1 MKKKIAILL
10 AAIMTA
16 TMVPMNTFAS
26 SSNGANRVQTVKD
39 GEVINNAFLKIQPKE
54 GVEYGDTI
62 VLSFENAEIDE
73 DKVNLDDYVYVWG
86 SEPKDAN
93 KTDWEYFDELANK
106 YLSDNSLS
114 VAGFDAIFGEI
125 TSEAKDAMY
134 LPYNLIRLSK
144 KEMEVQ
150 LFPLPDSR
158 ADENFNSLGK
168 PSYYIPLPVVA
179 DGTGD
184 VTVTVDANGTTIS
197 GGSSI
202 RFATS
207 STKSG
212 STTTTVDEVLVSSDP
227 DAIEIDTITIKESV
241 QGTFEPGQKVQL
253 KLNSGFDFTTMKD
266 DDKKIRISA
275 GTNANFKALEEKDVE
290 YDGNTITFT
299 MPNINSNN
307 ANGYSDKA
315 AAIKISGLWA
325 MADDDDNFGDIK
337 LTISGTNANITKETI
352 KVAEFGDYGFH
363 LRAVEDP
370 TTIYAGRVKTDKSN
384 EYIRN
389 NDVTKEMD
397 EDDFVAATVEFS
409 EITSKSW
416 NTNRSLEFTVPE
428 GVKIFDAEIDEEEDI
443 RISAASI
450 SNDGRTLKIKGND
463 VHDLNADACSFELKL
478 YLSADAAYEG
488 DVMLS
493 VRGAGISEGDVEDVK
508 IAEVVAPVSVTTS
521 TTNANMGYQK
531 VDTADIVIT
540 EAEDGVL
547 LKGGTVE
554 VAIDSIYGD
563 AELGFA
569 DEGID
574 YEIDGDLEIKNFK
587 VDEGVISFKVD
598 DSSSEASSITLK
610 NVKIGTTRSIPLGS
624 YGIKVGGTA
633 VINNYSEDAIDD
645 GDEAKDIIGG
655 DKEDGVGFFNDTDY
669 IKVPNYIDIKTE
681 TGTLDS
687 VVKVTIGEKTMLVN
701 EEAIEIDAAPYI
713 QAESSSTMVPLR
725 FVMVALGVDSD
736 NVKDAQNS
744 NKVTFDANTK
754 TATVF
759 YAQGSNTT
767 IIQFTA
773 GSNVMKVNGTAIN
786 MENGVKAEITNDRM
800 FVPFRAI
807 GTALGV
813 KVSWDET
820 TRTAIYNAK

>member
-241 QGTFEPGQKVQL
+241 QGTFEPGQKV
-253 KLNSGFDFTTMKD
+253 
-266 DDKKIRISA
+266 
-275 GTNANFKALEEKDVE
+275 
-290 YDGNTITFT
+290 
-299 MPNINSNN
+299 
-307 ANGYSDKA
+307 
-315 AAIKISGLWA
+315 
-325 MADDDDNFGDIK
+325 
-337 LTISGTNANITKETI
+337 
-352 KVAEFGDYGFH
+352 
-363 LRAVEDP
+363 
-370 TTIYAGRVKTDKSN
+370 
-384 EYIRN
+384 
-389 NDVTKEMD
+389 
-397 EDDFVAATVEFS
+397 
-409 EITSKSW
+409 
-416 NTNRSLEFTVPE
+416 
-428 GVKIFDAEIDEEEDI
+428 
-443 RISAASI
+443 
-450 SNDGRTLKIKGND
+450 
-463 VHDLNADACSFELKL
+463 
-478 YLSADAAYEG
+478 
-488 DVMLS
+488 
-493 VRGAGISEGDVEDVK
+493 
-508 IAEVVAPVSVTTS
+508 
-521 TTNANMGYQK
+521 
-531 VDTADIVIT
+531 
-540 EAEDGVL
+540 
-547 LKGGTVE
+547 
-554 VAIDSIYGD
+554 
-563 AELGFA
+563 
-569 DEGID
+569 
-574 YEIDGDLEIKNFK
+574 
-587 VDEGVISFKVD
+587 
-598 DSSSEASSITLK
+598 
-610 NVKIGTTRSIPLGS
+610 
-624 YGIKVGGTA
+624 
-633 VINNYSEDAIDD
+633 
-645 GDEAKDIIGG
+645 
-655 DKEDGVGFFNDTDY
+655 
-669 IKVPNYIDIKTE
+669 
-681 TGTLDS
+681 
-687 VVKVTIGEKTMLVN
+687 
-701 EEAIEIDAAPYI
+701 
-713 QAESSSTMVPLR
+713 
-725 FVMVALGVDSD
+725 
-736 NVKDAQNS
+736 
-744 NKVTFDANTK
+744 
-754 TATVF
+754 
-759 YAQGSNTT
+759 
-767 IIQFTA
+767 
-773 GSNVMKVNGTAIN
+773 
-786 MENGVKAEITNDRM
+786 
-800 FVPFRAI
+800 
-807 GTALGV
+807 
-813 KVSWDET
+813 
-820 TRTAIYNAK
+820 